1 MRKLMTPTLYMRVGV
16 YFFVKNKGGMSMI
29 IVLSLLIIGILANY
43 SGLIAEKLKLP
54 SLIGMMIVGML
65 IGPSYLNLVPQ
76 GTLEIS
82 STIKDVA
89 LVTVLFIGG
98 LGISL
103 EQIKQIGRPA
113 VLLSVVPATL
123 EGFVIAF
130 LSMKFLGFTFIQ
142 GAILG
147 FIIAAVSPAVLIP
160 SMISLIDRKVGQDKA
175 IPQMLLVGASAD
187 DTIAITLFTTFLG
200 VYLQNQ
206 KGESISIVSQLISI
220 PISIFASILVAFLLF
235 KISEFALRKVKN
247 DYIKVVV
254 VFIISLMMRYAEK
267 TTHTQYLNSLLAV
280 MIYGFFIRNYMKES
294 AQFILDKMNN
304 IWKYGKLYLFS
315 FVGMAINP
323 TLVGEYIYVGLF
335 MLTISLSFR
344 SVGVLLALTG
354 TNLNLKERIFC
365 VIAYLP
371 KATVQSAK
379 SSIPLQMGVAG
390 GEIMQAIAILSVLVT
405 APLGAIGIKL
415 TSDKLLNRKEDK
427 YFDEVMKY
435 S

>member
-1 MRKLMTPTLYMRVGV
+1 MRVGV

-54 SLIGMMIVGML
+54 SLIGMMIIGML

-200 VYLQNQ
+200 AYLQNQ

-220 PISIFASILVAFLLF
+220 PISIFASILVAFILF
-235 KISEFALRKVKN
+235 KISEFALKKVKN

-254 VFIISLMMRYAEK
+254 VFIISLMMRYVEK

-415 TSDKLLNRKEDK
+415 TSDKLLNTKEDK

>member
-1 MRKLMTPTLYMRVGV
+1 MRVGV

-254 VFIISLMMRYAEK
+254 VFIISLMMRYVEK
-267 TTHTQYLNSLLAV
+267 TTHTQYFNSLLAV

-344 SVGVLLALTG
+344 SVGVLLALKG

-379 SSIPLQMGVAG
+379 SSIPIQMGVAG

-415 TSDKLLNRKEDK
+415 TSDKLLNRKEEK
-427 YFDEVMKY
+427 NSIMFIRHIEKSMKDII
-435 S
+435 

>member
-1 MRKLMTPTLYMRVGV
+1 MRVGV

-98 LGISL
+98 LDISL
-103 EQIKQIGRPA
+103 DQIKQIGRPA

-344 SVGVLLALTG
+344 SVGVLLALTS

-379 SSIPLQMGVAG
+379 SSIPIQMGVAG

>member
-1 MRKLMTPTLYMRVGV
+1 MRVGV

-103 EQIKQIGRPA
+103 DQIKQIGRPA

-254 VFIISLMMRYAEK
+254 VFIISLMMRYVEK

-379 SSIPLQMGVAG
+379 SSIPIQMGVAG

>member
-1 MRKLMTPTLYMRVGV
+1 MRVGV

-29 IVLSLLIIGILANY
+29 IVLCLLIIGILANY

-103 EQIKQIGRPA
+103 EQIKQLGRPA

-415 TSDKLLNRKEDK
+415 TSDKLLNTKEDK

>member
-1 MRKLMTPTLYMRVGV
+1 
-16 YFFVKNKGGMSMI
+16 MI

-103 EQIKQIGRPA
+103 DQIKQIGRPA

-415 TSDKLLNRKEDK
+415 TSDKLLNTKEDK

>member
-1 MRKLMTPTLYMRVGV
+1 MRVGV

-54 SLIGMMIVGML
+54 SLIGMMIIGML

-98 LGISL
+98 LDISL
-103 EQIKQIGRPA
+103 DQIKQIGRPA

-365 VIAYLP
+365 VVAYLP

-415 TSDKLLNRKEDK
+415 TSDKLLNTKEDK

>member
-1 MRKLMTPTLYMRVGV
+1 
-16 YFFVKNKGGMSMI
+16 MI

-142 GAILG
+142 GSILG

-235 KISEFALRKVKN
+235 KISEFALKKVKN

-254 VFIISLMMRYAEK
+254 VFIISLIMRYVEK
-267 TTHTQYLNSLLAV
+267 TSHTQYFNSLLAV

-390 GEIMQAIAILSVLVT
+390 GDVMQAIAILSVLVT

-415 TSDKLLNRKEDK
+415 TSDKLLNRKEEK
-427 YFDEVMKY
+427 NSIMFIRHIEKSMKDII
-435 S
+435 

>member
-1 MRKLMTPTLYMRVGV
+1 MRVGV

-54 SLIGMMIVGML
+54 SLIGMMIIGML

-98 LGISL
+98 LDISL
-103 EQIKQIGRPA
+103 DQIKQIGRPA

-415 TSDKLLNRKEDK
+415 TSDKLLNRKEEK
-427 YFDEVMKY
+427 IQ
-435 S
+435 SCSSAI

>member
-1 MRKLMTPTLYMRVGV
+1 MRVGV

-103 EQIKQIGRPA
+103 DQIKQIGRPA

-415 TSDKLLNRKEDK
+415 TSDKLLNRKEEK
-427 YFDEVMKY
+427 NSIMFIRHIEKSMKDIN
-435 S
+435 

>member
-1 MRKLMTPTLYMRVGV
+1 
-16 YFFVKNKGGMSMI
+16 MI
-29 IVLSLLIIGILANY
+29 IGLSLLIIGILANY

-103 EQIKQIGRPA
+103 DQIKQIGRPA

-254 VFIISLMMRYAEK
+254 VFIISLMMRYVEK
-267 TTHTQYLNSLLAV
+267 TTHTQYFNSLLAV

-415 TSDKLLNRKEDK
+415 TSDKLLNTKEESL
-427 YFDEVMKY
+427 YNAIILNEV
-435 S
+435 

>member
-1 MRKLMTPTLYMRVGV
+1 MRVGV

-103 EQIKQIGRPA
+103 DQIKQIGRPA

-142 GAILG
+142 GSILG

-254 VFIISLMMRYAEK
+254 VFIISLMMRYVEK
-267 TTHTQYLNSLLAV
+267 TTHTQYFNSLLAV

-379 SSIPLQMGVAG
+379 SSIPFQMGVAG

>member
-1 MRKLMTPTLYMRVGV
+1 MRVGV

-29 IVLSLLIIGILANY
+29 IVVSLLIIGILANY

-254 VFIISLMMRYAEK
+254 VFIISLMMRYVEK
-267 TTHTQYLNSLLAV
+267 TTHTQYFNSLLAV